1 MSIVLSE
8 ILAEKQT
15 VALGGHIRPD
25 GDCVGSVMGLYLY
38 LQEEY
43 PKLQVDVYLENLADR
58 FLFVQDTNKIHSEID
73 DSKVYD
79 LFICMDCGD
88 KERLGFSAPL
98 FENAKMTACIDHH
111 VSNEAFADYNEIIPD
126 ASSTSELVYRLIDKD
141 KISLHCAEALY
152 MGIAHDTGVFQ
163 YSCTSP

>member
-43 PKLQVDVYLENLADR
+43 PELQIDVYLENLADR
-58 FLFVQDTNKIHSEID
+58 FLFIQDTDKIHSEID
-73 DSKVYD
+73 D
-79 LFICMDCGD
+79 
-88 KERLGFSAPL
+88 
-98 FENAKMTACIDHH
+98 
-111 VSNEAFADYNEIIPD
+111 
-126 ASSTSELVYRLIDKD
+126 
-141 KISLHCAEALY
+141 
-152 MGIAHDTGVFQ
+152 
-163 YSCTSP
+163 